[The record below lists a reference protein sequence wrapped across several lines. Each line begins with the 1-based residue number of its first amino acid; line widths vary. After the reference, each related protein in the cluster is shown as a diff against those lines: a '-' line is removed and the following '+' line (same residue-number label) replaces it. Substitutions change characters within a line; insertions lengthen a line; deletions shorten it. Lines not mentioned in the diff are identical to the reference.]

1 MPLDRRGLSVK
12 GMTGDGQAP
21 EVPAAGVSGN
31 LQEFLNLPEEFYNV
45 DDFFGTY
52 VNELTNRSKRDNT
65 TTDGTMVNGS
75 KRQMVGVRGNGG
87 GGIAAAAAAPGTT
100 GQFGANPDGN
110 LHVDMDAAII
120 DFGADMAVQE
130 GDMDKFEKMNARGG
144 KSGKQQAANKIAQQR
159 YRERK
164 KQKYVEMEKAV
175 KNMEQQL
182 ANLQALNKRNSM
194 LEEMNSALQAQVV
207 AKESELERLK
217 AALDAQ
223 AEASLFQ
230 SGEHGGSSGNLGSLK
245 SEGLEL
251 QEKPQGGNCIS
262 CDILPRDLTGIDFQ
276 TGFSDQIVA
285 LKSFLDKHHL
295 LEDETNLKDELLAEL
310 AALVGRSCQ
319 LCQAAIRAEGVKVLD
334 LISCDA
340 KSKSRIG
347 NENAEVWMKALVAM
361 KMTHD
366 QEQDLLLLRQSH
378 LDKMRDIY
386 AERQRLNLD
395 AMAMMIPH
403 TSKVPEE
410 DSTLEGRMQT
420 MSSGTY
426 LPLARNNAELGA
438 ILDKIK
444 DNLRREQR
452 SVMDLNCCT
461 ISRILTPL
469 QAARYMVTVYPLH
482 CDALALSNAVAKK
495 VGKSGDSTTS
505 QNNASCANSGQNIP
519 QTCGASGC
527 C

>member
-1 MPLDRRGLSVK
+1 
-12 GMTGDGQAP
+12 
-21 EVPAAGVSGN
+21 
-31 LQEFLNLPEEFYNV
+31 V

-52 VNELTNRSKRDNT
+52 VNELTNRSKRGNT
-65 TTDGTMVNGS
+65 TSEDGMANGS
-75 KRQMVGVRGNGG
+75 NKRQMIGTCGDGG
-87 GGIAAAAAAPGTT
+87 GGIAAVPATT
-100 GQFGANPDGN
+100 GQFGGSADGN
-110 LHVDMDAAII
+110 LQIDMDGAIM
-120 DFGADMAVQE
+120 DFGMGVED
-130 GDMDKFEKMNARGG
+130 GDGDKIERMNARGG

-175 KNMEQQL
+175 KHMEQQL

-230 SGEHGGSSGNLGSLK
+230 SGDHGGSSGNLGSLK
-245 SEGLEL
+245 SEGQELPVL

-276 TGFSDQIVA
+276 TGFFDQIVA
-285 LKSFLDKHHL
+285 LKAFLEKHNL
-295 LEDETNLKDELLAEL
+295 LESEVSLKDEFLSEL

-334 LISCDA
+334 LISCDP

-347 NENAEVWMKALVAM
+347 NDNAEVWMKALVAM

-410 DSTLEGRMQT
+410 DSTLEGRMHT

-495 VGKSGDSTTS
+495 SGKSGDSTTS
-505 QNNASCANSGQNIP
+505 NNNGSCGNSGRNIP